1 MNLILSAQALRLVHN
16 QLNVPTL
23 NFTILSVYVILK
35 LHNSKFVSPI

>member
-23 NFTILSVYVILK
+23 NFYHFIGLRYSEVTE
-35 LHNSKFVSPI
+35 